1 MYYGFTTGTGW
12 DGDGDSAFL
21 AYGDSE
27 DAVGFQ
33 RDEIGSARTSASY
46 ALASVAFASTTG

>member
-12 DGDGDSAFL
+12 YGDGDSAFL

-33 RDEIGSARTSASY
+33 RYEMRKRTSASY